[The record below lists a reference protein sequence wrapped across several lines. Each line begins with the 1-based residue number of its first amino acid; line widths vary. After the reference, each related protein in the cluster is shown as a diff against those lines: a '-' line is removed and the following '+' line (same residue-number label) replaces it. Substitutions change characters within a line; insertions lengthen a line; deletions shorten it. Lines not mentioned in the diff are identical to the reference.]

1 MLENIF
7 FHVSPVG
14 KFLHFPVVF
23 VFPKGQ
29 GGEGGRRGG
38 RKAGREEGGEGGRRA
53 IISNSEDISVFLL
66 IYPRDKFH
74 WLIFSLVL
82 VI

>member
-1 MLENIF
+1 MCLQLGNFFIF
-7 FHVSPVG
+7 QSFSC
-14 KFLHFPVVF
+14 FL
-23 VFPKGQ
+23 
-29 GGEGGRRGG
+29 RG
-38 RKAGREEGGEGGRRA
+38 KAGREEGGEGGRRA